1 GYVLA
6 RKPNSLH
13 MIGLMPIV
21 RTTAFDMVS
30 DGQDFKLWIP
40 PKNRFVIG
48 KNEVATPNTDQPM
61 ENIRPQ
67 NIYDALL
74 IHHIEDSEIAVLE
87 NDYEILHDA
96 KGHRVLQED

>member
-1 GYVLA
+1 MSWLA
-6 RKPNSLH
+6 AYALH
-13 MIGLMPIV
+13 MVGLMPIV

-48 KNEVATPNTDQPM
+48 KNEVQTPNADQPM

-67 NIYDALL
+67 NDEALL
-74 IHHIEDSEIAVLE
+74 IRQITELGDCGAGERLRNPS
-87 NDYEILHDA
+87 
-96 KGHRVLQED
+96 

>member
-1 GYVLA
+1 
-6 RKPNSLH
+6 

-40 PKNRFVIG
+40 SKNRFVMG
-48 KNEVATPNTDQPM
+48 KNRGGTPSTDQPM

-67 NIYDALL
+67 NIYEALAESVVSGCG
-74 IHHIEDSEIAVLE
+74 IGVAVLE
-87 NDYEILHDA
+87 NGYETLHDSR
-96 KGHRVLQED
+96 KPDLQEDYDLP